1 MQPGKV
7 RSHGTVNSQFPPQ
20 HYVSPTQS
28 EGRSFDEMRNAPSL
42 PRGRLPG
49 PSNTSVVSP
58 NQPSGPILSPR
69 SQSSAAAARSPVP
82 HNMPLERRPSAT
94 QAYPYLNRGH
104 GVHQHARN
112 TSFVNSPTTSP
123 LSPQGVPKDYSSMDN
138 VYHGTPDLRPKD
150 SPLTTINGSSPLTPT
165 CTTDKDNKESAH
177 AMFTQR
183 RVDRVPNGRP
193 RRASHHRTHS
203 RQQQQ
208 EQKTV
213 GEYALHPLFTSF
225 MGKADA
231 KINQCVED
239 IGGSEPQV
247 EEVCG
252 PGADP
257 DFDQLIYAL
266 GYIARQKPKPMI
278 DTVMYWR
285 KSQGEA
291 ATQAKA
297 ELHQAR
303 SMYIAPRP
311 PPRKTNES
319 PHTQYSEHGFNVEET
334 NYLGSPSLHMVS
346 THPDRRSAMSIYL
359 LCRVLIEIYSQT
371 TLSSLTPPMAEKLE
385 DIIFGQLKGTEPDL
399 LHSTF
404 RLANWKAFCQ
414 LLAVMSEMSFHSV
427 SHRFTTDLRI
437 FQKEMDGKGSLSK
450 EAENRMI
457 LMIWATRYLRVKVE
471 PEAAWKESCEL
482 LHTLGEF
489 FVNSHGHDIKH
500 AYCQILEQMVLP
512 VAAKA
517 PALPVSSARWK
528 DFINIVNTRLTR
540 MLVKS
545 QHWAVAFRLSSI
557 ILCVSPIENFASQ
570 WLSMITSLSTR
581 LKERTTRS
589 SALQSVCRLVWTY
602 LERINEPANATIR
615 KLEDVMK
622 IVFPSSKK
630 SYLSTDPVFADPQ
643 VELLRIVG
651 YRYPEFSFKSVIFP
665 LMNADL
671 FTSGKDIRVEQLE
684 PERIIIGIRASLAI
698 IFDRDSAEAHRPPFP
713 WFSNLS
719 IFEDGIQGPRGSR
732 QTPKTNSTSPL
743 FGSLQSTSNAIL
755 NLDSS
760 SRDYHVRFCEIL
772 GKITLICDE
781 TFGGQAVVDE
791 KLGGL
796 TPKTPISDTFSFVRT
811 NRDDHAAVADQ
822 KQGFYELFHVAVQA
836 LPRCLSPHIPFNSLI
851 NLLCTG
857 TAHVNSNIAVS
868 SAQSLKAIAHHSHAQ
883 HVTVGFARF
892 IFTFDA
898 RYSTMSDE
906 GMLGPGHIEHTL
918 RLYVELLQIWIEEI
932 KRKCQD
938 AAAQA
943 VGDISYGSRGIQLDL
958 ASIQALVDEV
968 ESHGVFFLCSQSRR
982 VRSFAVRV
990 LRLVTEFDAALGR
1003 EQPRI
1008 INLLEGDPQVV
1019 IDPND
1024 EQLTVAERSRLQ
1036 KGSRRTLQQNM
1047 LVELCSSEVSYDS
1060 TLWGKLFPNLM
1071 RLSFERC
1078 PHAVILG
1085 RDIVC
1090 ARLLQMQNVVTNLAG
1105 QSRGL
1110 PGSTSDMNSARF
1122 LNRLGT
1128 TSSEVIIE
1136 QWKLYLIMACT
1147 TMQNAGAQTQ
1157 SQLVNAQHSRKISSK
1172 GSAQGQDKIAS
1183 ARSLFAGVIP
1193 LLAAIPGSIRHA
1205 AVVALGAIN
1214 LNLYRTL
1221 LESLQYAVTSCKE
1234 EAKLRVG
1241 NHQRTGSSP
1250 RRDHRTDCL
1259 RAEVTHVYRL
1269 TARFLREETV
1279 IRDDWI
1285 VNNLTAYAKDLMIF
1299 LSDTEVQNDWQCQ
1312 DLRRQ
1317 FCGLFEELMIG
1328 LNRTPDPT
1336 IWIAFESRKS
1346 AFTLM
1351 EDWCG
1356 FSPNHHHQQYSHNNT
1371 KAHTLAMY
1379 QETEEKNQNA
1389 AIQIEKKNLRTA
1401 ALSAMAAICA
1411 GPIKINVHGG
1421 SLSFD
1426 IRRMLYWIDQIFA
1439 QWPDPK
1445 LQLIGR
1451 RALQNLIV
1459 HNLDCPFILEHAI
1472 EECYASKNANAL
1484 ESYFEVATKILVQYS
1499 DYPLAFWRIV
1509 GAVLFA
1515 LGDEA
1520 SAVRIKSARLLRTL
1534 EERQQKSSKL
1544 QDFDISIADRTTA
1557 VYKLAQFEIS
1567 KRLAKQHTGI
1577 AFHIFSQFSLH
1588 FRNAEAD
1595 CQRNMIAA
1603 ILPWVQAIE
1612 LQLDP
1617 SGGPTAQSY
1626 MFLANLLEIT
1636 TKAKGAL
1643 HNEVQALWQAL
1654 ATGPHGGNVQLVLDF
1669 VIALCLDRREQSFV
1683 DYAKQII
1690 VYLSSTQAGQKVVE
1704 FLLLQITP
1712 KNMVQEKREPIVL
1725 PPDSLGLPYVAD
1737 LSQALP
1743 IGHKQAGFSLGQLSL
1758 IFLVDLMVAPM
1769 NLGKEN
1775 IPLLLQVIL
1784 ALWDHYNVLV
1794 QEQAREMLVHLIH
1807 ELVITKIDDKTANP
1821 KKESIEAFVE
1831 SIRQHEAHVIWSYDE
1846 CNGIN
1851 HDGDENRVPRA
1862 MANVTNQLLDFFTP
1876 ASPRLQEQWPRIIL
1890 NWATSC
1896 PVRHIACRSFQLFRC
1911 TLSSLDQPMLA
1922 DMLARLSNTI
1932 ADEEIDVQ
1940 NFSMEILTTLKTI
1953 IGALEP
1959 ADLLKYRQ
1967 LFWATC
1973 ACLHTVCEKE
1983 FGETLG
1989 MLDKLLDKMDLKDV
2003 TIIKALQEGKPEKW
2017 HDPFEGIAPLVHK
2030 GFKSESSLDQSL
2042 TLFDKLIQLPDSEL
2056 IGDGSRLLFGTLANL
2071 PCFMH
2076 CFDVGFGSSQE
2087 SYIRSARTLV
2097 AVAEAQDHQ
2106 EISMVLNA
2114 FVNQRYVDSRE
2125 FQAQLL
2131 SGLRRT
2137 FFPMWELKTLI
2148 FLFGLLTNRLH
2159 WYKTKILEIL
2169 CVILPHIDTRRSD
2182 IASHGADLISPL
2194 LRLLQTKYCP
2204 QALEV
2209 IDHIRVMTATP
2220 MDKHHMRMSMASSG
2234 SLKIRKEYEKT
2245 QSLYGIPE
2253 DTGWS
2258 VPTPATYSEITRV
2271 NMQAVFYSC
2280 ASRNTIEA
2288 AATPD
2293 IDFDP
2298 EDFQHDSYFSV
2309 GQSETIGSGNSQDE
2323 ATIIDGDM
2331 SSLVSKF
2338 DQLDEFFEGRSTSDD
2353 DRDRSYSGLTYTES
2367 YTDADDGAD
2376 LYDQQTAPILNKS
2389 LARTASI
2396 SSLHNGFADY
2406 RGPTYRDPRSRMFA
2420 SANAPIGAPDNPSLP
2435 PSRPTLHSRSNTS
2448 PANNLTQ
2455 AGINDSMSSEDSE
2468 GTISEDER
2476 ATGHGR
2482 PHMHLVSR
2490 GAQQSGLRNIIPPG
2504 PPKQS
2509 SRKGILRAQS
2519 RSKMSSSNSPEVPKV
2534 PEAYLQQA
2542 IRSAEP

>member
-1 MQPGKV
+1 MQSGKI
-7 RSHGTVNSQFPPQ
+7 RSHGPVNSQFPPQ
-20 HYVSPTQS
+20 HYVSPTQGD
-28 EGRSFDEMRNAPSL
+28 GRSFDEIRNPPSL
-42 PRGRLPG
+42 SRGRLPG
-49 PSNTSVVSP
+49 PSNISAVSA
-58 NQPSGPILSPR
+58 NQAVGQAKSPR
-69 SQSSAAAARSPVP
+69 SQSSSAAAVRSPVP
-82 HNMPLERRPSAT
+82 SNMPLERRPSAT
-94 QAYPYLNRGH
+94 QAYPYPARGH

-112 TSFVNSPTTSP
+112 ASFVNSPATSP
-123 LSPQGVPKDYSSMDN
+123 LSPQGLPKEYASMDN

-150 SPLTTINGSSPLTPT
+150 SPLTTVNGSSPLTPT
-165 CTTDKDNKESAH
+165 STIDKDNRENTH
-177 AMFTQR
+177 VMLTQR
-183 RVDRVPNGRP
+183 RVDRAPNVRP
-193 RRASHHRTHS
+193 RRASHHRSNS

-208 EQKTV
+208 DQKTV
-213 GEYALHPLFTSF
+213 GEYALHHLFTSF
-225 MGKADA
+225 VGKADA

-239 IGGSEPQV
+239 IGDSEPHV

-257 DFDQLIYAL
+257 DFDQLISAL
-266 GYIARQKPKPMI
+266 GHIARQKPKPLI

-285 KSQGEA
+285 KSKGEA
-291 ATQAKA
+291 ATHAKA

-303 SMYIAPRP
+303 SI
-311 PPRKTNES
+311 
-319 PHTQYSEHGFNVEET
+319 
-334 NYLGSPSLHMVS
+334 
-346 THPDRRSAMSIYL
+346 
-359 LCRVLIEIYSQT
+359 QT
-371 TLSSLTPPMAEKLE
+371 TLSSLTHPMAEKLE
-385 DIIFGQLKGTEPDL
+385 DIIFGQLKNTEPES

-414 LLAVMSEMSFHSV
+414 LLAVMSEMSLQSV
-427 SHRFTTDLRI
+427 SRRFTTDLRI
-437 FQKEMDGKGSLSK
+437 SQMELSGKGALNK
-450 EAENRMI
+450 DAENRMI

-482 LHTLGEF
+482 LYTLGEF
-489 FVNSHGHDIKH
+489 FVDSHGHEIKH
-500 AYCQILEQMVLP
+500 AYCQVLEQMILP
-512 VAAKA
+512 VAAKS
-517 PALPVSSARWK
+517 PASPAHNNRWR
-528 DFINIVNTRLTR
+528 DFMNIVNTRLTR

-545 QHWAVAFRLSSI
+545 QHWAVAFRLSATL
-557 ILCVSPIENFASQ
+557 LCVSPLENFASQ
-570 WLSMITSLSTR
+570 WLSMIMSLPTR

-602 LERINEPANATIR
+602 LERINEPPGAIIR

-622 IVFPSSKK
+622 IVFPSGKK
-630 SYLSTDPVFADPQ
+630 SYLSTDPIFADPQ

-651 YRYPEFSFKSVIFP
+651 CRYPEFCFKSVIFP
-665 LMNADL
+665 LMNADS
-671 FTSGKDIRVEQLE
+671 FASGKDIKVEQLE
-684 PERIIIGIRASLAI
+684 PERIVIGIRASLAI
-698 IFDRDSAEAHRPPFP
+698 IFEPDSAEARRPPFP

-719 IFEDGIQGPRGSR
+719 IFEDAIQGPHGSR
-732 QTPKTNSTSPL
+732 QALKTNSTSL
-743 FGSLQSTSNAIL
+743 FPGTPKTDSTVIL

-760 SRDYHVRFCEIL
+760 SRDYQVRFCEIL
-772 GKITLICDE
+772 GRITLICDE

-796 TPKTPISDTFSFVRT
+796 TPKTPIADTFSFVRT
-811 NRDDHAAVADQ
+811 NKDDHAALADQ
-822 KQGFYELFHVAVQA
+822 KQGFYELLHVAVQA
-836 LPRCLSPHIPFNSLI
+836 LPRCLSRQIPLKSLI

-857 TAHVNSNIAVS
+857 TAHVNSSIAAS
-868 SAQSLKAIAHHSHAQ
+868 SAQSLKAIAQHSHAQ
-883 HVTVGFARF
+883 PVTVGFARF

-932 KRKCQD
+932 RIKCQD
-938 AAAQA
+938 AAVQM
-943 VGDISYGSRGIQLDL
+943 VEDVTYGSRGVHLDL
-958 ASIQALVDEV
+958 ASVHALVDEI

-990 LRLVTEFDAALGR
+990 LRLVTEFDSALGL

-1019 IDPND
+1019 IDSND

-1036 KGSRRTLQQNM
+1036 KGSRRSLQQNM

-1090 ARLLQMQNVVTNLAG
+1090 TRLLQMQNIITNLAG

-1110 PGSTSDMNSARF
+1110 PGSTSDVNSARV

-1157 SQLVNAQHSRKISSK
+1157 SQLVNAQHSRKTSSK
-1172 GSAQGQDKIAS
+1172 GSTQGPDKIAS
-1183 ARSLFAGVIP
+1183 ARSLFACVIP

-1269 TARFLREETV
+1269 TARFLREEAV
-1279 IRDDWI
+1279 IKDDWI

-1299 LSDTEVQNDWQCQ
+1299 LSDAEVQNDWQCQ

-1328 LNRTPDPT
+1328 LSRTPDPT
-1336 IWIAFESRKS
+1336 VWIAFESRKS

-1356 FSPNHHHQQYSHNNT
+1356 FSSNHSQQHNYQKDT
-1371 KAHTLAMY
+1371 RTHTLGTY
-1379 QETEEKNQNA
+1379 QETEEKHQNA

-1401 ALSAMAAICA
+1401 ALSAMAAIC
-1411 GPIKINVHGG
+1411 
-1421 SLSFD
+1421 
-1426 IRRMLYWIDQIFA
+1426 IFA
-1439 QWPDPK
+1439 QGPDPK

-1472 EECYASKNANAL
+1472 EECYASKNPIAL
-1484 ESYFEVATKILVQYS
+1484 ESYFEVATKILVQYP

-1509 GAVLFA
+1509 GAVLFT
-1515 LGDEA
+1515 LGDET
-1520 SAVRIKSARLLRTL
+1520 SAVRVKSARLLRTL
-1534 EERQQKSSKL
+1534 EDRQQKSSKL

-1577 AFHIFSQFSLH
+1577 AFHVFSQFSLH

-1595 CQRNMIAA
+1595 YQRNMIAA

-1617 SGGPTAQSY
+1617 NGGPTAQSY
-1626 MFLANLLEIT
+1626 MFLTNLIEIT

-1643 HNEVQALWQAL
+1643 HNEIQALWQAL

-1669 VIALCLDRREQSFV
+1669 VISLCLDRREQSFV

-1712 KNMVQEKREPIVL
+1712 KNMVQEKREPVVL
-1725 PPDSLGLPYVAD
+1725 PPDSLGLPYVAE

-1769 NLGKEN
+1769 KLGKES

-1784 ALWDHYNVLV
+1784 ALWDHYNALV
-1794 QEQAREMLVHLIH
+1794 KEQAREMLVHLIH
-1807 ELVITKIDDKTANP
+1807 ELVITKIDEKAANP

-1831 SIRQHEAHVIWSYDE
+1831 SIRQHEAHVVWSYEE
-1846 CNGIN
+1846 CNGSTRG
-1851 HDGDENRVPRA
+1851 GDEDRVPRA
-1862 MANVTNQLLDFFTP
+1862 MAYVTSQLLDFFAP

-1890 NWATSC
+1890 NWATTC

-1911 TLSSLDQPMLA
+1911 TLSSLDQPMLG

-1932 ADEEIDVQ
+1932 ADQEVDVQ

-1959 ADLLKYRQ
+1959 TDLLKYRQ

-1973 ACLHTVCEKE
+1973 ACLHTVCEQE
-1983 FGETLG
+1983 FREALG
-1989 MLDKLLDKMDLKDV
+1989 MLDKLLGKMDLRDV
-2003 TIIKALQEGKPEKW
+2003 TVIKALEERKPEQWKN
-2017 HDPFEGIAPLVHK
+2017 PFEGIAPLIHR
-2030 GFKSESSLDQSL
+2030 GFKSESSLDLSL
-2042 TLFDKLIQLPDSEL
+2042 AMYDKLIQLPNSGL
-2056 IGDGSRLLFGTLANL
+2056 TGDGSRLLFGTLANL
-2071 PCFMH
+2071 PRFLR
-2076 CFDVGFGSSQE
+2076 CFDVGFGPSPE
-2087 SYIRSARTLV
+2087 SDIRSARTLI

-2114 FVNQRYVDSRE
+2114 FVNHRYADSRE
-2125 FQAQLL
+2125 FRAQLL

-2148 FLFGLLTNRLH
+2148 FLIGLLTNRLH
-2159 WYKTKILEIL
+2159 WYKTGILGIL
-2169 CVILPHIDTRRSD
+2169 CAILPDIDTRRSE
-2182 IASHGADLISPL
+2182 IASHGPDLISPL

-2209 IDHIRVMTATP
+2209 MDHIMVMTATP

-2258 VPTPATYSEITRV
+2258 VPMPATESEITRA
-2271 NMQAVFYSC
+2271 NMLSVFHSC
-2280 ASRNTIEA
+2280 ASANTIVG

-2293 IDFDP
+2293 IDFGP
-2298 EDFQHDSYFSV
+2298 EDFNHDSYFSV
-2309 GQSETIGSGNSQDE
+2309 ERSEADGSAILQDE
-2323 ATIIDGDM
+2323 ASILEGDM

-2338 DQLDEFFEGRSTSDD
+2338 DQLDEFFEGRSSTDD
-2353 DRDRSYSGLTYTES
+2353 DHDRSYSGLTYTES
-2367 YTDADDGAD
+2367 YTDPDDGAD

-2396 SSLHNGFADY
+2396 SSLHNGFVDY
-2406 RGPTYRDPRSRMFA
+2406 RGPTPRDPRSRMGPSAKAPAGA
-2420 SANAPIGAPDNPSLP
+2420 SDNPSLP
-2435 PSRPTLHSRSNTS
+2435 LSRPTLHSRSNTS
-2448 PANNLTQ
+2448 PANNITQ
-2455 AGINDSMSSEDSE
+2455 AGIIDYLSSEDSE
-2468 GTISEDER
+2468 ETLSEDER
-2476 ATGHGR
+2476 ATRHGR
-2482 PHMHLVSR
+2482 PHMHSASH
-2490 GAQQSGLRNIIPPG
+2490 GAQQSGMRNIIPSG
-2504 PPKQS
+2504 PSKQS
-2509 SRKGILRAQS
+2509 SRKGMLRAQS

-2534 PEAYLQQA
+2534 PEAYLQQS